1 MPAPRSRF
9 SRNHA
14 LALGAFLLPLA
25 ALAVL
30 GARELQ
36 RSGDLASAALA
47 GEAREFLARAKL
59 GVEQQIDS
67 TLQEALRASA
77 ELVTERGPLRATLQL
92 RADERL
98 PSLRSLILLDDQAD
112 LAEPSL
118 PLYPLSLPYARD
130 GQRPAD
136 TAMRGSLQAADL
148 LLARGKRQEG
158 AALLQHL
165 LQTVEAANPP
175 GGDRRPDLEEVEM
188 QARFRLGS
196 MQRASGD
203 VVEARQQY
211 ERVRKLMAGFGRGFR
226 MEGELATFGL
236 LAEAALAELGT
247 ADDRLKLLRDIAEN
261 RHFAHVDGLSTAV
274 AQRLAAR
281 FAADDP
287 AQQTVDELLRENGQR
302 VASRH
307 FAEQYELLLKHLLK
321 MRLRRQPEI
330 GPGGERICVTVG
342 NESMLLAVRTAT
354 PAEREVRHCSYVA
367 LQFDLPKLLGPAL
380 HSFADADGTFALAVA
395 DPEEVAIQPPPAAV
409 PEGFDPPQVETNSLT
424 LRAYPADP
432 ARLAADATAADRQR
446 MLLLLA
452 VFATA
457 VGGAWWSWRSVSRE
471 RELATLKLDLVS
483 RVSHELKT
491 PLALIR
497 MYGETLG
504 MGRARDQSQAAE
516 FGSIIARESERLTG
530 LIQNILDFSRQQAGT
545 LRYTPQTLELGN
557 LLRTVIT
564 AYAPHLEARGALVI
578 DSLPPDIVAVCDANA
593 CEGAIVNLLENAAK
607 YGPEGDD
614 EQEIEIELQRRGDR
628 AVITVADRGR
638 GIPAAERERVF
649 DGFYRASN
657 AGEVRGA
664 GLGLS
669 LVRHFA
675 RAHGGDVQ
683 ALPRDGGGTVIE
695 LWLPLA
701 STAAAPTPRPTSP
714 PSGSAS
720 DR

>member
-1 MPAPRSRF
+1 MPAPRPRI

-14 LALGAFLLPLA
+14 LALVAFLLPLA

-36 RSGDLASAALA
+36 RSGDLAQAALA

-59 GVEQQIDS
+59 GVEQQLDN

-77 ELVTERGPLRATLQL
+77 ELITERGPLRATLQL
-92 RADERL
+92 QKDERL
-98 PSLRSLILLDDQAD
+98 RPLRSLILLDDQAD

-130 GQRPAD
+130 GQRAAD

-158 AALLQHL
+158 TALLQHL

-175 GGDRRPDLEEVEM
+175 GGDRRPDLEEVEV

-196 MQRASGD
+196 ARRAAGD
-203 VVEARQQY
+203 VVDARHQY
-211 ERVRKLMAGFGRGFR
+211 ERVRKLMGGFGRGYR
-226 MEGELATFGL
+226 LESELAAFGL
-236 LAEAALAELGT
+236 LAEAALAELGN
-247 ADDRLKLLRDIAEN
+247 ADERAKLLRDIAEN
-261 RHFAHVDGLSTAV
+261 RHFAHADGLSTAV
-274 AQRLAAR
+274 AHRLAAR
-281 FAADDP
+281 FGPDDP
-287 AQQTVDELLRENGQR
+287 ARATVDELLRENEQR

-330 GPGGERICVTVG
+330 GAGGERICVTVG
-342 NESMLLAVRTAT
+342 NETMLVCVRTAT
-354 PAEREVRHCSYVA
+354 PAEREVRRCSYVA
-367 LQFDLPKLLGPAL
+367 MQFDLPRLLGPAL
-380 HSFADADGTFALAVA
+380 HTFADADGTFALAVS

-409 PEGFDPPQVETNSLT
+409 AEGFDPPQVETNSLT
-424 LRAYPADP
+424 LRAFPAD
-432 ARLAADATAADRQR
+432 ARRLAADAAAADRQR

-504 MGRARDQSQAAE
+504 MGRARDQGQAAE
-516 FGSIIARESERLTG
+516 FGGIIARESERLTG

-545 LRYTPQTLELGN
+545 LRYTPQTLDLGN

-578 DSLPPDIVAVCDANA
+578 DSLPNDIVAVCDANA

-607 YGPEGDD
+607 YGPGDGE
-614 EQEIEIELQRRGDR
+614 EQEIEIELQRAGDR

-638 GIPAAERERVF
+638 GIPAAERDRVF

-657 AGEVRGA
+657 SGEVRGA

-675 RAHGGDVQ
+675 RAHGGDVR
-683 ALPRDGGGTVIE
+683 ALPRFGGGTIIE

-701 STAAAPTPRPTSP
+701 TETAATEPAAP
-714 PSGSAS
+714 PSGGAT